1 MNQITT
7 SDGTVL
13 AVDSYGSGPAVVVV
27 VGAFCDRQSK
37 KGLTAQLSDRF
48 TIFEYDRR
56 GRGDSGP
63 LGDNSVEREVDD
75 LAAVIALTRQQ
86 PFVLGDSSG
95 GALAIAASAAGVA
108 MKKLAVYEVP
118 FTEGPTFKVAQELAG
133 LVAGGQPGEA
143 VVCFL
148 TLMGTPPQAIEGM
161 KHGPYW
167 PHMEAFA
174 PTLAIDVL
182 LCNDGLVPREQLSS
196 LTAPLLALAG
206 DRSPWA
212 GDTAHSIAAAAPSA
226 EARVLSGVGHDVP
239 DAVLAPIL
247 AEYFAC

>member
-1 MNQITT
+1 MNQTIS
-7 SDGTVL
+7 SDGTTI
-13 AVDSYGSGPAVVVV
+13 AVDSYGNGPALVVV

-37 KGLTAQLSDRF
+37 KGLTARLSDRF

-75 LAAVIALTRQQ
+75 LAAVISLTGQS
-86 PFVLGDSSG
+86 PFVFGDSSG
-95 GALAIAASAAGVA
+95 GALALAAAAAGVA
-108 MKKLAVYEVP
+108 MKRIAVFEVP
-118 FTEGPTFKVAQELAG
+118 FTEGPSFTVAQELAR
-133 LVAGGQPGEA
+133 LVASGQPGEA
-143 VVCFL
+143 VVRFL
-148 TLMGTPPQAIEGM
+148 ALMGTPAPAVEAMRQ
-161 KHGPYW
+161 GPYW

-174 PTLAIDVL
+174 ATLPIDVQ
-182 LCNDGLVPREQLSS
+182 LCNNGVIPRGQLGT

-212 GDTAHSIAAAAPSA
+212 EDVARTIAAAAPGA

-247 AEYFAC
+247 AEYFA